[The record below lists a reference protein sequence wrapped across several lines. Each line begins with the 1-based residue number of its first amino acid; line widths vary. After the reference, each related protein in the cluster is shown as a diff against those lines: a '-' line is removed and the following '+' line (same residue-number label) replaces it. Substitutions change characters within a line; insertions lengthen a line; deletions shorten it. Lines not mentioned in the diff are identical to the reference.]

1 MYKYKM
7 NKQCVEIENI
17 YGMIKLYRL
26 YENTTENNKRIRRK
40 NMKNMKQWIALVLA
54 LVLCLGT
61 MAACAAAPAPTT
73 PTETEAPVETTAP
86 AETTAPVE
94 EEMVF
99 TEAPFLTAAGTYGK
113 VEDRLPVADDVMIES
128 VDAAGNALEI
138 GVYGGELKRS
148 AGGGNWDAGKP
159 IEEGLFRFNTSG
171 TVEPNVAKG
180 YDVSDDYTVYT
191 IYLREGMKWSDGEPF
206 TAEDCVWFY
215 NAVCLNKVDG
225 KGVRSCHKDA
235 NGDPAVVEKVDD
247 TTFTVTFGTPKYDF
261 VEALT
266 VDLKWHY
273 APKHVFEKMV
283 DLVIE
288 SKGMEDGDAKTA
300 KEAEALAAAQEI
312 CGVEFSDIG
321 KAGKEMLYY
330 FWNYPGIP
338 TLNPFVLSTEEGKN
352 SIKGEYYEFVRNPY
366 YWKVDAKGQQLP
378 YMDKIVY
385 TTVQNETQTLMLLL
399 DGTVDYQTIAVQDAP
414 TVLDAETTSGTK
426 INLYQWAPTYWGS
439 GEYQLH
445 LNLGIADEQKN
456 ALFNNPD
463 FRQALSIAVDR
474 VEMAATLTN
483 NWNEPGQA
491 APQEGALGYS
501 EEWANQWTE
510 YDPAKAQTL
519 LESAGLTKGSD
530 GFYAFADGT
539 KFELN
544 IVSVADSGA
553 GTTYEFLKKYFNA
566 VGIHCNFNDY
576 DRSVV
581 DNDLMAGSIEC
592 MLFPVTPI
600 GDISIALKPN
610 SMIPGSATNVA
621 WYGTMNEETA
631 TGDLKTLIDLK
642 QKLDETGDP
651 DARAQIVNDMM
662 ALHQKNQWTIGY
674 IAEAPAIHAV
684 NARIHNFPDGL
695 VWSDIYRDMGIAHC
709 QCWFI
714 QE

>member
-1 MYKYKM
+1 M

-73 PTETEAPVETTAP
+73 PTETVAPVETTAP

-312 CGVEFSDIG
+312 CGVEFSDVG

-338 TLNPFVLSTEEGKN
+338 TLNPFVLSNEAGKN

-414 TVLDAETTSGTK
+414 TVLDAESTSGTK
-426 INLYQWAPTYWGS
+426 INLDQWAPTYWGS

>member
-338 TLNPFVLSTEEGKN
+338 TLNPFVLSNEEGKN

-553 GTTYEFLKKYFNA
+553 GTTYEFLKKYFND
-566 VGIHCNFNDY
+566 VGINCNFNDY

-631 TGDLKTLIDLK
+631 TGDLKALIDLK

>member
-1 MYKYKM
+1 M

-338 TLNPFVLSTEEGKN
+338 TLNPFVLSNEAGKN
-352 SIKGEYYEFVRNPY
+352 SVKGEYYEFVRNPY

-439 GEYQLH
+439 GAYQLH

>member
-1 MYKYKM
+1 M

-171 TVEPNVAKG
+171 AVEPNVAKG

-338 TLNPFVLSTEEGKN
+338 TLNPFVLSNEAGKN

-414 TVLDAETTSGTK
+414 TVLDAESTSGTK

>member
-1 MYKYKM
+1 M

-338 TLNPFVLSTEEGKN
+338 TLNPFVLSNEEGKN

-519 LESAGLTKGSD
+519 LESVGLTKGSD

>member
-399 DGTVDYQTIAVQDAP
+399 DGTVDYQTIDVKDAP

-439 GEYQLH
+439 GAYQLH

-566 VGIHCNFNDY
+566 VGINCNFNDY